1 MTKKA
6 RLKLIKKIVELRR
19 TPVGEGFAPS
29 EEDLWDEINRMPC
42 RPDAREPSE
51 EVLMAMDAIFE
62 GGQ

>member
-29 EEDLWDEINRMPC
+29 REDMWDELERMPC
-42 RPDAREPSE
+42 RPDPKEPDE
-51 EVLMAMDAIFE
+51 EFLMFMDEVFE